1 MNDYLDRKEAA
12 AYMCLSLK
20 GFQNLFKEWEIPSAK
35 VPGARII
42 FRKSDLKK
50 LNEHFFNATNIIL

>member
-1 MNDYLDRKEAA
+1 MNEYLDRKEAA

-20 GFQNLFKEWEIPSAK
+20 GFQNLVKEWEIPSAK

-42 FRKSDLKK
+42 FRKS
-50 LNEHFFNATNIIL
+50 E